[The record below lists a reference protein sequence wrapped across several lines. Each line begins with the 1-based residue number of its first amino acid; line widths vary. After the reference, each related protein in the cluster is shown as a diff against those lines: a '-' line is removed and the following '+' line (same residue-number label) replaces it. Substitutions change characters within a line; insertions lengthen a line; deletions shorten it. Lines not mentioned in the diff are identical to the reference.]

1 MGNNCALLI
10 ENERMSVFNEWMFEI
25 MNEWTTDQKWKWL
38 GRGRKRHEEKHQ
50 RRLFC
55 AVLAF
60 AWQTDKPT
68 NWRTDLLWMCETD
81 QRTDRPLL
89 GVQERPTDGQTVY
102 GCARP
107 TNWRWELLSICEDVH
122 RNILKM
128 AHPDYSTPR
137 YLFAVTHYTLSDTKK
152 WSYCREQLR

>member
-1 MGNNCALLI
+1 MGNNYALLI

-68 NWRTDLLWMCETD
+68 NWRTDLLWLCESD
-81 QRTDRPLL
+81 QLTDRPLVDL
-89 GVQERPTDGQTVY
+89 HERPTDEQTSY

-107 TNWRWELLSICEDVH
+107 TNERTDLFWACKSDQLTDKPFMDVQD
-122 RNILKM
+122 RPTDGESSGRCARTQIKM
-128 AHPDYSTPR
+128 AHPDFSTPG
-137 YLFAVTHYTLSDTKK
+137 
-152 WSYCREQLR
+152 